1 MRRGDIHLVDYE
13 PTRGGEVNRARPSVI
28 VSNDAA
34 DRSLER
40 HGRGVITVVPLTSN
54 TTRVLTFLTFQV
66 FLGADECHLP
76 KDAKAQCE
84 QVRAV
89 APERILARIGAVR
102 RPRMAEI
109 GGALRRHLAL

>member
-1 MRRGDIHLVDYE
+1 MRRGDIYLVDYE
-13 PTRGGEVNRARPSVI
+13 PTRGGEVNTARPSVI

-34 DRSLER
+34 NRSVER

-54 TTRVLTFLTFQV
+54 TTRVLTFQV

-76 KDAKAQCE
+76 KDSKAQCE

-89 APERILARIGAVR
+89 ALERILARIGAVP

-109 GGALRRHLAL
+109 DGALRRHLAL